1 MNTEPVDWNN
11 GSTQKYYP
19 TTAAANLYSL
29 TDTNFINGKCT
40 LYVVTQG
47 TDNKLYCGTIS
58 VYQKNYNINY
68 NGVAGET
75 VQFAQSDFN
84 DFMNKVAEARGENFV

>member
-1 MNTEPVDWNN
+1 M
-11 GSTQKYYP
+11 G
-19 TTAAANLYSL
+19 
-29 TDTNFINGKCT
+29 GKCT
-40 LYVVTQG
+40 LWLVTK
-47 TDNKLYCGTIS
+47 DSSNRYSCGQLT

-84 DFMNKVAEARGENFV
+84 DFMNKVAEAAATPARPSPIPMSPSIM